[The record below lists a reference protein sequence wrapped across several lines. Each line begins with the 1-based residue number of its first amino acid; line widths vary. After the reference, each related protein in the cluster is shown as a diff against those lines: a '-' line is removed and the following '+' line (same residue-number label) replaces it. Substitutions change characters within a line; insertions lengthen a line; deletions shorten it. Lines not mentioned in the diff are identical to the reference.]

1 MRLRR
6 LAIFCLCLVTTS
18 VAGAEDR
25 RREQIQAAHADALA
39 SMTDSIRAARIQ
51 GDLTVGRFLDRTRS
65 EPRLRQSL
73 QRSAIQLGATRWP
86 NPDTCQVQLEV
97 SGRDVASELAA
108 IAADSPATSPLPA
121 EALRKQ
127 LADWDGR
134 NFSASGAAMTPERA
148 AQIHPGPEQPL
159 WLSVPEADR
168 HAAIQA
174 AQRDA
179 GRRAVEG
186 LGDIP
191 VGDGKTVADAL
202 EVPAVRKVMQE
213 WVAARP
219 VVDLRY
225 GPEGDVLVTLAA
237 PGEELWTVFRQAL
250 AGQTDIPAP
259 QDEAAWQRLHD
270 EVVARLRRATGRG
283 AVSQSQVQTQAQRPP
298 RRALPAQPP
307 RWVDDQLD
315 ADGSASG
322 PGPKLRLARTAE
334 SQAID
339 DLRAQVAKLP
349 LGDGRTVADA
359 AASDASVASA
369 VDRALRRAR
378 TFKVDYGTDGTVK
391 VRVALD
397 LRYLWQELNRR

>member
-1 MRLRR
+1 MRFPSVLTVG
-6 LAIFCLCLVTTS
+6 LCFVAAS
-18 VAGAEDR
+18 AAGAEDR
-25 RREQIQAAHADALA
+25 RREQIQAAHDDALA
-39 SMTDSIRAARIQ
+39 SMVDSIRATRLQ

-73 QRSAIQLGATRWP
+73 RRSAIQLGATRWP

-97 SGRDVASELAA
+97 SGRDVAAELAA
-108 IAADSPATSPLPA
+108 IAQDSPATSPVPA
-121 EALRKQ
+121 EVLRKK

-148 AQIHPGPEQPL
+148 AQIAPGPEQPL

-168 HAAIQA
+168 QAAVQA

-186 LGDIP
+186 LADVP
-191 VGDGKTVADAL
+191 VGNGKTVADAL

-219 VVDLRY
+219 IVDLRY
-225 GPEGDVLVTLAA
+225 GPDGDVLVTLAA
-237 PGEELWTVFRQAL
+237 PAEELWAVFRQAL
-250 AGQTDIPAP
+250 SSQTEIPVP
-259 QDEAAWQRLHD
+259 KDEAAWKRLQD
-270 EVVARLRRATGRG
+270 EVVGRLKQPTGRG
-283 AVSQSQVQTQAQRPP
+283 AVSQAQQQTPRPP
-298 RRALPAQPP
+298 GRALPAQPP
-307 RWVDDQLD
+307 RWVNDQLD
-315 ADGSASG
+315 AGGSASG
-322 PGPKLRLARTAE
+322 GSSKLRLARSAE
-334 SQAID
+334 AQALD

-349 LGDGRTVADA
+349 LGDGRTLGDA
-359 AASDASVASA
+359 AAADPAVAAS

-378 TFKVDYGTDGTVK
+378 TFKVEYGTNNTVK